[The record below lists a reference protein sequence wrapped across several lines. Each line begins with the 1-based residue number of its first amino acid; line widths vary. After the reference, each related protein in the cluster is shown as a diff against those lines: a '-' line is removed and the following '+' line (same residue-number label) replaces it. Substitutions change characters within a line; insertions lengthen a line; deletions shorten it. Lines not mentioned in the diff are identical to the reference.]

1 MVLDP
6 AVMTQRADQPMPRP
20 PRHVAIIMDGNGRWA
35 AARHK
40 PRQFGH
46 HQGVEAVRRCV
57 KAASTLGVRYLTLY
71 SFSTENWRR
80 PREEIMALFDLM
92 RNFVEKDIEN
102 LRKNGV
108 CVRVLG
114 ARNQLDADLI
124 ALIEKVETTT
134 AGNDRL
140 FLNIAFNYG
149 GRDEIARACAA
160 LAREACSGEL
170 DPDAITEADIARHLD
185 TADMPD
191 PDLVVRSSGEQR
203 LSNFLLWQS
212 AYAEFVVLDVLWPDF
227 SQEHLEEA
235 FRIYHNRERRQGGI
249 GA

>member
-1 MVLDP
+1 
-6 AVMTQRADQPMPRP
+6 MTEDAAQAAPQA

-40 PRQFGH
+40 PRQYGH

-57 KAASTLGVRYLTLY
+57 KAAGNLGVRYLTLY

-92 RNFVEKDIEN
+92 RNFVDKDIEN

-108 CVRVLG
+108 RVRVLG
-114 ARNQLDADLI
+114 GRKQLDDDLI
-124 ALIEKVETTT
+124 ALIEQVESKT

-149 GRDEIARACAA
+149 GRDEITRACAA
-160 LAREACSGEL
+160 LAREARDGTL
-170 DPDAITEADIARHLD
+170 DPDSITEADIARHLD
-185 TADMPD
+185 TSFMPD

-227 SQEHLEEA
+227 DQQHLEEA
-235 FRIYHNRERRQGGI
+235 FRIYHNRERRRGGI
-249 GA
+249 GT